1 MKKLLLIFLV
11 ASVVAFTGCSKLN
24 HITDAEPVYNVP
36 SEWYLNLYNSHSDPY
51 EVILDGKSYGI
62 LNPYKYGS
70 LTLSL
75 NTYGQLKLVQTSGY
89 IFYATEYTFHIKPQ
103 NAGAKVNISF

>member
-36 SEWYLNLYNSHSDPY
+36 SEWYLNLYTFHSDPY
-51 EVILDGKSYGI
+51 GKSYGI